1 MRHFVRRALA
11 AIALASALPLAAVS
25 QGKPTTPKQFFGHE
39 IGEDYWLPNYAQFSK
54 YWETL
59 ARESDRMVLD
69 TIGLT
74 AEGRPQL
81 LAVVSSP
88 DNIRNREKYRQIA
101 ERLSHAEGL
110 TEVQAKALAK
120 EGKAVIWIDGGLH
133 ATEVLGAN
141 QLIETMWQFVS
152 MSDEETMRILNDVII
167 VFVHANPDGMELVAN
182 WYMRESDPKK
192 RNMQI
197 PRLYQK
203 YIGHDN
209 NRDFYAVNQPESYNM
224 NRALYQ
230 QWYPQIMYNH
240 HQTGPAGTVLFVPP
254 FRDPMNYNLHAQIMT
269 GLDQVGSA
277 MHARFV
283 AENKPGATMRAATLY
298 STWWNGG
305 LRTDAYFHNIIGLLT
320 ETIGNPTPMRIPFIP
335 DKLMRNA
342 DLPLPIAPQEWH
354 FRQSIDYS
362 VTANRAVLDFAQRY
376 RETLMT
382 RQWQMGAEM
391 IAAGSKDSWTVWPK
405 RLQAMKD
412 AIAAAAPRTAPA
424 AAADQA
430 FERGGAG
437 ADLKFADMLRD
448 PALRDPRGYILPSN
462 QGDFPTALKF
472 IEKLQ
477 KNAIIVHRASAA
489 FTVAGKS
496 YPAGSIVV
504 KTAQAY
510 RPFIL
515 DMFEPQD
522 HPNDFK
528 YPGAPPTRP
537 YDNAGYT
544 LALQMGVQ
552 FDRVLDGFDCP
563 CDRIEPSKL
572 VTAPAGTVAKGGTWK
587 LSPTQNDAFAA
598 VARFLKAGADVYRG
612 LDGNFYVPATGK
624 SRPVAAKAA
633 QELGINFAAGSRPA
647 GAQKLTAPRIALFDR
662 YGGQMPSGHTRWL
675 LEQFGIGST
684 DIFPQELDAGNLRAR
699 YDVIVFPDGS
709 IPAIG
714 GRGGRGGRG
723 GGFDGAGPDTSSLPA
738 EWRKTTGSV
747 TADKTVPQL
756 KAFMQAG
763 GRVVTIGSSTSL
775 ATHLGLPVESYLTE
789 GGRPLP
795 QEKYFVPGSIL
806 QASFDTTAMVTKG
819 MAATAN
825 VFYDNSPVFKLGPDA
840 AAKGVKRIAWYE
852 KAPLRSG
859 WAWGEQ
865 YLEGGTAIA
874 QAAVGSGTLYLF
886 GPEILFRG
894 QPHGTFRLFFNTL
907 YDVKPPIQ

>member
-1 MRHFVRRALA
+1 MRLFARRALA
-11 AIALASALPLAAVS
+11 VVVLAAALPLAVFA
-25 QGKPTTPKQFFGHE
+25 QGRLTTPKQFFGHD
-39 IGEDYWLPNYAQFSK
+39 IGEDYWLPNYTQFSK

-59 ARESDRMVLD
+59 ARESNRMVLD

-81 LAVVSSP
+81 MAVVSSP
-88 DNIRNREKYRQIA
+88 ENIRNREKYRLIA
-101 ERLSHAEGL
+101 ERLNHADGL
-110 TEVQAKALAK
+110 TEAQAQALAK

-141 QLIETMWQFVS
+141 QLIETMWQFVA
-152 MSDEETMRILNDVII
+152 MNDEETTRILDDVII
-167 VFVHANPDGMELVAN
+167 VFTHANPDGMELVAN

-209 NRDFYAVNQPESYNM
+209 NRDFYANNQPETINM

-230 QWYPQIMYNH
+230 VWFPQIMYNH
-240 HQTGPAGTVLFVPP
+240 HQTGPAGTVMFAPP
-254 FRDPMNYNLHAQIMT
+254 FRDPMNYNLHSLIMT

-283 AENKPGATMRAATLY
+283 SENKPGVTMRASTLY

-305 LRTDAYFHNIIGLLT
+305 LRTGAYFHNIIGLLT
-320 ETIGNPTPMRIPFIP
+320 ETIGNPTPMRIPLIA
-335 DKLMRNA
+335 DKQMRNA

-376 RETLMT
+376 RETLLF
-382 RQWQMGAEM
+382 RNWQMGRDM
-391 IAAGSKDSWTVWPK
+391 IAAGNTDSWTVWPK
-405 RLQAMKD
+405 RLEAMK
-412 AIAAAAPRTAPA
+412 AAAASSRNALPVDAGRLSSPFGSPA
-424 AAADQA
+424 VADS
-430 FERGGAG
+430 FMIVLHRPE
-437 ADLKFADMLRD
+437 
-448 PALRDPRGYILPSN
+448 LRDPRGYIISASQP
-462 QGDFPTALKF
+462 DFLTALKF
-472 IEKLQ
+472 VEKLQ
-477 KNAIIVHRASAA
+477 QNAIVVHRANAA

-496 YPAGSIVV
+496 YPAGSVV
-504 KTAQAY
+504 IKTNNAY
-510 RPFIL
+510 RSFIL

-522 HPNDFK
+522 HPNDFR
-528 YPGAPPTRP
+528 YPGAPPTPP

-563 CDRIEPSKL
+563 CDRIDPSKL
-572 VTAPAGTVAKGGTWK
+572 VTAPAGVVAKGGTWK
-587 LSPTQNDAFAA
+587 LSPKQNDAFSA
-598 VARFLKAGADVYRG
+598 VARLLAAGAEVYRG
-612 LDGNFYVPATGK
+612 LDGNFYVTANAK
-624 SRPVAAKAA
+624 SRPVAVKAA
-633 QELGINFAAGSRPA
+633 RELGVTFASASRAA
-647 GAQKLTAPRIALFDR
+647 GAQKLSTPRIALFDR
-662 YGGQMPSGHTRWL
+662 YGGQMPSGHTRWIM
-675 LEQFGIGST
+675 EQFGIAYT
-684 DIFPQELDAGNLRAR
+684 NIYPQELDAGNLRAR

-709 IPAIG
+709 IPAV
-714 GRGGRGGRG
+714 GGRGGRG
-723 GGFDGAGPDTSSLPA
+723 GGFGGAGPDTASLPA

-747 TADKTVPQL
+747 TVDKTVPQL
-756 KAFMQAG
+756 KAFMDAG

-789 GGRPLP
+789 GGKPLP
-795 QEKYFVPGSIL
+795 AEKFYVPGSIL
-806 QASFDTTAMVTKG
+806 QASFDTTAMVNKG
-819 MAATAN
+819 MDATAN
-825 VFYDNSPVFKLGPDA
+825 VFYDNSPVFKLGADA
-840 AAKGVKRIAWYE
+840 AAKGIKRLAWYD

-859 WAWGEQ
+859 WAWGEN

-874 QAAVGSGTLYLF
+874 EAAVGQGTLFLF

-907 YDVKPPIQ
+907 YDIKPPIQ

>member
-1 MRHFVRRALA
+1 
-11 AIALASALPLAAVS
+11 
-25 QGKPTTPKQFFGHE
+25 
-39 IGEDYWLPNYAQFSK
+39 
-54 YWETL
+54 
-59 ARESDRMVLD
+59 
-69 TIGLT
+69 
-74 AEGRPQL
+74 
-81 LAVVSSP
+81 
-88 DNIRNREKYRQIA
+88 
-101 ERLSHAEGL
+101 
-110 TEVQAKALAK
+110 
-120 EGKAVIWIDGGLH
+120 
-133 ATEVLGAN
+133 
-141 QLIETMWQFVS
+141 
-152 MSDEETMRILNDVII
+152 
-167 VFVHANPDGMELVAN
+167 
-182 WYMRESDPKK
+182 
-192 RNMQI
+192 
-197 PRLYQK
+197 
-203 YIGHDN
+203 
-209 NRDFYAVNQPESYNM
+209 
-224 NRALYQ
+224 
-230 QWYPQIMYNH
+230 
-240 HQTGPAGTVLFVPP
+240 
-254 FRDPMNYNLHAQIMT
+254 MNYNLHSLILT

-320 ETIGNPTPMRIPFIP
+320 EAIGNPTPMRIPFIP
-335 DKLMRNA
+335 DKLLRNA
-342 DLPLPIAPQEWH
+342 DLPLPITPQEWH

-376 RETLMT
+376 RETNMT
-382 RQWQMGAEM
+382 RQWEMGADM
-391 IAAGSKDSWTVWPK
+391 IAAGSKDTWTLWPK

-412 AIAAAAPRTAPA
+412 AIAAASPRGAGVPTAPVRG
-424 AAADQA
+424 A
-430 FERGGAG
+430 FGGGG
-437 ADLKFADMLRD
+437 ADLKFLAMLRD
-448 PALRDPRGYILPSN
+448 PSLRDPRGYIVPSS
-462 QGDFPTALKF
+462 QSDFPTALKF

-477 KNAIIVHRASAA
+477 KNAIVVHRASAA

-504 KTAQAY
+504 KTASAY
-510 RPFIL
+510 RPFII

-528 YPGAPPTRP
+528 FPGAPPTPP

-552 FDRVLDGFDCP
+552 FDRVLDAFDCP

-572 VTAPAGTVAKGGTWK
+572 VSAPAGVVAKGGTWK

-598 VARFLKAGADVYRG
+598 VASLLKAGADVYRG
-612 LDGNFYVPATGK
+612 LDGNFYVPANGK

-633 QELGINFAAGSRPA
+633 QDLGVTFADGKRPA

-675 LEQFGIGST
+675 LEQFGIPST
-684 DIFPQELDAGNLRAR
+684 DIFPQELDAGNLRAK

-709 IPAIG
+709 IPAAAGGG
-714 GRGGRGGRG
+714 GRRG
-723 GGFDGAGPDTSSLPA
+723 GGGGAGGPDTASLPA

-747 TADKTVPQL
+747 TVEKTVPQL
-756 KAFMQAG
+756 KAFMEAG

-775 ATHLGLPVESYLTE
+775 AQHLGLPVESYLTE
-789 GGRPLP
+789 GGKALP
-795 QEKYFVPGSIL
+795 SEKFYVPGSIL
-806 QASFDTTAMVTKG
+806 KASFDTTAMVNKG
-819 MAATAN
+819 MATTAN

-852 KAPLRSG
+852 KSPLISG

-886 GPEILFRG
+886 GPEILFRA

-907 YDVKPPIQ
+907 YDVRPPIQ

>member
-11 AIALASALPLAAVS
+11 AIALASALPLAAVA
-25 QGKPTTPKQFFGHE
+25 QGKLTTPKQFFGHE

-81 LAVVSSP
+81 VAVVSTP

-101 ERLSHAEGL
+101 ERLSHADGL
-110 TEVQAKALAK
+110 NEAQARALAK
-120 EGKAVIWIDGGLH
+120 EGKAIIWIDGGLH

-141 QLIETMWQFVS
+141 QLLETMWQFVS
-152 MSDEETMRILNDVII
+152 MSDEETTRILNDVII

-240 HQTGPAGTVLFVPP
+240 HQTGPAGTVMFAPP
-254 FRDPMNYNLHAQIMT
+254 FRDPMNYNLHSQIMT

-283 AENKPGATMRAATLY
+283 AENKPGVTMRASTLY

-305 LRTDAYFHNIIGLLT
+305 LRTGAYFHNIIGLLT
-320 ETIGNPTPMRIPFIP
+320 ETIGNPTPMRIPFLP

-391 IAAGSKDSWTVWPK
+391 IAAGNKDSWTVWPK

-412 AIAAAAPRTAPA
+412 AIAAAAPRTAAPA
-424 AAADQA
+424 AAAPPG
-430 FERGGAG
+430 RGGAT
-437 ADLKFADMLRD
+437 ADPKFAELLRD
-448 PALRDPRGYILPSN
+448 PALRDPRGYIVPSN

-477 KNAIIVHRASAA
+477 KNAIVVHRANAA

-510 RPFIL
+510 RPFII
-515 DMFEPQD
+515 DMFDPQD
-522 HPNDFK
+522 HPNDFR
-528 YPGAPPTRP
+528 YPGAPPTPP

-633 QELGINFAAGSRPA
+633 QELGLDFAAGNRPS

-662 YGGQMPSGHTRWL
+662 YGGQMPSGHTRWI

-714 GRGGRGGRG
+714 GGGRRG
-723 GGFDGAGPDTSSLPA
+723 GGDGGGGPDTASLPV
-738 EWRKTTGSV
+738 EWRKTVGSV
-747 TADKTVPQL
+747 TVDKTVPQL
-756 KAFMQAG
+756 RAFMQAG

-775 ATHLGLPVESYLTE
+775 ATHLGLPVENHLTE

-806 QASFDTTAMVTKG
+806 QASFDTTSMVVKG

-840 AAKGVKRIAWYE
+840 ASRGVKRIAWYD
-852 KAPLRSG
+852 KSPLTSG

>member
-1 MRHFVRRALA
+1 MRSFARRALA
-11 AIALASALPLAAVS
+11 AIVLASALPLAAFA
-25 QGKPTTPKQFFGHE
+25 QGKLTTPKQFFGHE
-39 IGEDYWLPNYAQFSK
+39 IGEDYWLPNYTQFSK

-59 ARESDRMVLD
+59 ARESNRMVLD

-81 LAVVSSP
+81 LAVVSTP
-88 DNIRNREKYRQIA
+88 ENIKNREKYRLIA

-110 TEVQAKALAK
+110 TDAQAKALAK
-120 EGKAVIWIDGGLH
+120 EGKAIIWIDGGLH

-152 MSDEETMRILNDVII
+152 MSDEETTRILNDVII

-209 NRDFYAVNQPESYNM
+209 NRDQYALNQPETYNM
-224 NRALYQ
+224 NRAMYQ
-230 QWYPQIMYNH
+230 EWYPQIMYNH
-240 HQTGPAGTVLFVPP
+240 HQTGPAGTVMFAPP
-254 FRDPMNYNLHAQIMT
+254 FRDPMNYNLHSLIMT

-283 AENKPGATMRAATLY
+283 SENKPGATMRTSTLY

-305 LRTDAYFHNIIGLLT
+305 LRTTAYFHNIIGLLT
-320 ETIGNPTPMRIPFIP
+320 ETIGNPTPMRIPFLP

-342 DLPLPIAPQEWH
+342 DLPLPIQPQEWH

-376 RETLMT
+376 RETMLY
-382 RQWQMGAEM
+382 RNWQMGADM

-412 AIAAAAPRTAPA
+412 AIAAAAPRTAAPPA
-424 AAADQA
+424 ATG
-430 FERGGAG
+430 RGGFG
-437 ADLKFADMLRD
+437 APPADPKFAELLRA
-448 PALRDPRGYILPSN
+448 PELRDPRGFIVPSN
-462 QGDFPTALKF
+462 QPDFPTALKF

-477 KNAIIVHRASAA
+477 KNAIVVHRANAA

-510 RPFIL
+510 RSHVI

-522 HPNDFK
+522 HPNDFRF
-528 YPGAPPTRP
+528 PGAPPTPP
-537 YDNAGYT
+537 YDNAGWT

-572 VTAPAGTVAKGGTWK
+572 VTAPAGVVAKGGTWK
-587 LSPTQNDAFAA
+587 LSPVQNDAFAA
-598 VARFLKAGADVYRG
+598 VARLMKGGADVYRG
-612 LDGNFYVPATGK
+612 LDGNFYVAANGK
-624 SRPVAAKAA
+624 SRPVAEKAA
-633 QELGINFAAGSRPA
+633 KELGVNFDAAKRPS

-675 LEQFGIGST
+675 MEQFGIAST
-684 DIFPQELDAGNLRAR
+684 DIFPQELDAGNLRAK

-709 IPAIG
+709 IPAAGGG
-714 GRGGRGGRG
+714 GRRG
-723 GGFDGAGPDTSSLPA
+723 GGGGGAGPDTATLPA

-747 TADKTVPQL
+747 SVDKTVPQL
-756 KAFMQAG
+756 RAFMEAG

-775 ATHLGLPVESYLTE
+775 AQHLGLPVESYLTE
-789 GGRPLP
+789 GGAALP
-795 QEKYFVPGSIL
+795 QEKFYVPGSIL
-806 QASFDTTAMVTKG
+806 KASFDTTAMVNKG
-819 MAATAN
+819 MNATAN

-840 AAKGVKRIAWYE
+840 AAKGVKRLAWYD
-852 KAPLRSG
+852 KAPLTSG
-859 WAWGEQ
+859 WAWGEK

-874 QAAVGSGTLYLF
+874 QASVGSGTLYLF
-886 GPEILFRG
+886 GPEILFRA

-907 YDVKPPIQ
+907 FDVKPPIQ

>member
-1 MRHFVRRALA
+1 MRHFARRVFAACVFAA
-11 AIALASALPLAAVS
+11 AIPLAAFAQS
-25 QGKPTTPKQFFGHE
+25 RLTTPKQFFGHE
-39 IGEDYWLPNYAQFSK
+39 VGEDYWLPNYTQFAK

-59 ARESDRMVLD
+59 AKESDRMILD

-81 LAVVSSP
+81 MAIVSSP
-88 DNIRNREKYRQIA
+88 QNIKDREKYRLIA
-101 ERLSHAEGL
+101 ERLSHADGL
-110 TEVQAKALAK
+110 TEAQAKALAK
-120 EGKAVIWIDGGLH
+120 EGKAIVWIDGGLH

-141 QLIETMWQFVS
+141 QLIETSWQFVS
-152 MSDEETMRILNDVII
+152 QNDEETLRILNDVII

-209 NRDFYAVNQPESYNM
+209 NRDFYAVNQPETWNM
-224 NRALYQ
+224 NKAMYLE
-230 QWYPQIMYNH
+230 WFPQIMYNH
-240 HQTGPAGTVLFVPP
+240 HQTGPAGTVMFAPP
-254 FRDPMNYNLHAQIMT
+254 FRDPMNYNLHSLIMT

-283 AENKPGATMRAATLY
+283 AENKPGVTMRTSTLY

-335 DKLMRNA
+335 DKLLRNA
-342 DLPLPIAPQEWH
+342 DLPLPIQPQEWH

-362 VTANRAVLDFAQRY
+362 VTANRAVLDFAQRF
-376 RETLMT
+376 RETMLY
-382 RQWQMGAEM
+382 RNWQMGRDE
-391 IAAGSKDSWTVWPK
+391 IADGNRDSWTVWPK

-412 AIAAAAPRTAPA
+412 AINPAARNAAPA
-424 AAADQA
+424 APQ
-430 FERGGAG
+430 RGGGFGAG
-437 ADLKFADMLRD
+437 ADLKFLDMLRA
-448 PALRDPRGYILPSN
+448 PELRDPRGYIVSAAQP
-462 QGDFPTALKF
+462 DFPTALKF

-477 KNAIIVHRASAA
+477 KNAIIVHRATAP

-504 KTAQAY
+504 KTNQAY
-510 RPFIL
+510 RPHIL

-522 HPNDFK
+522 HPNDFR
-528 YPGAPPTRP
+528 YPGAPPTPP

-563 CDRIEPSKL
+563 CERIEPL
-572 VTAPAGTVAKGGTWK
+572 NFVTAPAGVVAKAGTWK
-587 LSPTQNDAFAA
+587 LSPVQNDAFAA
-598 VARFLKAGADVYRG
+598 VARLLKGGVDVYRG
-612 LDGNFYVPATGK
+612 FDGNFYVASNGK
-624 SRPVAAKAA
+624 SRPIAEKAAK
-633 QELGINFAAGSRPA
+633 ELGVNFAEGKRPA

-675 LEQFGIGST
+675 LEQFGMPYS
-684 DIFPQELDAGNLRAR
+684 DVYPQDLDAGNLRAK

-709 IPAIG
+709 IPAAAGAG
-714 GRGGRGGRG
+714 GRRG
-723 GGFDGAGPDTSSLPA
+723 GGFGGAGPDTSSLPP
-738 EWRKTTGSV
+738 ELRKTVGSV
-747 TADKTVPQL
+747 TVEKTIPQL
-756 KAFMQAG
+756 KAFMEAG

-775 ATHLGLPVESYLTE
+775 AQHLGLPVESYLTE
-789 GGRPLP
+789 AGKPLP
-795 QEKYFVPGSIL
+795 SEKFYVPGSIL
-806 QASFDTTAMVTKG
+806 KASFDTTAMVAKG
-819 MAATAN
+819 MGAQAN

-840 AAKGVKRIAWYE
+840 ASKGIKRIAWYE
-852 KAPLRSG
+852 KTPLVSG
-859 WAWGEQ
+859 WAWGED
-865 YLEGGTAIA
+865 YLTGGTAIA
-874 QAAVGSGTLYLF
+874 EATVGAGTLYLF
-886 GPEILFRG
+886 GPEIMFRA
-894 QPHGTFRLFFNTL
+894 QPHGTFRLFFNAL
-907 YDVKPPIQ
+907 YSVKPPVQ

>member
-1 MRHFVRRALA
+1 MRLLARRALA
-11 AIALASALPLAAVS
+11 ALVLASALPLAAFA
-25 QGKPTTPKQFFGHE
+25 QGKLTTPKQFFGHE
-39 IGEDYWLPNYAQFSK
+39 IGEDYWLPNYTQFSK

-59 ARESDRMVLD
+59 AKESDRMVLD

-88 DNIRNREKYRQIA
+88 ENIKNREKYRLIA

-110 TEVQAKALAK
+110 TEAQAKALAK
-120 EGKAVIWIDGGLH
+120 EGKSIVWIDGGLH
-133 ATEVLGAN
+133 ATEILGSN
-141 QLIETMWQFVS
+141 QLIETSWQFVS
-152 MSDEETMRILNDVII
+152 MNDEETLRILNDVII

-192 RNMQI
+192 RNMNI

-209 NRDFYAVNQPESYNM
+209 NRDFYAVTQPETYNM
-224 NRALYQ
+224 NRAMYQ
-230 QWYPQIMYNH
+230 KWYPQIMYNH
-240 HQTGPAGTVLFVPP
+240 HQTGPAGTVIFAPP
-254 FRDPMNYNLHAQIMT
+254 FRDPMNYNLHSLILT

-320 ETIGNPTPMRIPFIP
+320 EAIGNPTPMRIPFIP
-335 DKLMRNA
+335 DKLLRNA
-342 DLPLPIAPQEWH
+342 DLPLPITPQEWH

-376 RETLMT
+376 RETNLT
-382 RQWQMGAEM
+382 KQWEMGADM
-391 IAAGSKDSWTVWPK
+391 IAAGSKDTWTLWPK

-412 AIAAAAPRTAPA
+412 AISAAAPRGVGVPTAPVRG
-424 AAADQA
+424 A
-430 FERGGAG
+430 FGGAG
-437 ADLKFADMLRD
+437 ADLKFMDMLHD
-448 PALRDPRGYILPSN
+448 PSLRDPRGYILSSN
-462 QGDFPTALKF
+462 QPDFPTALKF
-472 IEKLQ
+472 IGTLQ
-477 KNAIIVHRASAA
+477 KNAIVVQRANAA

-504 KTAQAY
+504 KTASAY
-510 RPFIL
+510 RPYIM

-522 HPNDFK
+522 HPNDFR
-528 YPGAPPTRP
+528 YPGAPPTPP

-572 VTAPAGTVAKGGTWK
+572 VTAPAGTVAKGDWK
-587 LSPTQNDAFAA
+587 LSPVQNDAFAA
-598 VARFLKAGADVYRG
+598 VARLLKAGADVYRG
-612 LDGNFYVPATGK
+612 LDGDFYVPANGK

-633 QELGINFAAGSRPA
+633 QELGVSFVAGKRPA
-647 GAQKLTAPRIALFDR
+647 GAQKLTTPRIALFDR
-662 YGGQMPSGHTRWL
+662 YGGQMPSGHMRSVM
-675 LEQFGIGST
+675 EKYGIAYT
-684 DIFPQELDAGNLRAR
+684 DIYPQELDAGNLRAK

-709 IPAIG
+709 IPAVGGG
-714 GRGGRGGRG
+714 GRRG
-723 GGFDGAGPDTSSLPA
+723 GGGGGGGPDTASLPA

-747 TADKTVPQL
+747 TVDKTVPQL
-756 KAFMQAG
+756 KAFMDAG

-775 ATHLGLPVESYLTE
+775 AQHLGLPVESYLTE
-789 GGRPLP
+789 GGKALP
-795 QEKYFVPGSIL
+795 SEKFYVPGSIL
-806 QASFDTTAMVTKG
+806 KASFDTTAMVNKG
-819 MAATAN
+819 MAATGN
-825 VFYDNSPVFKLGPDA
+825 VCYDNSPVFKLGPDA

-852 KAPLRSG
+852 KAPLVSG
-859 WAWGEQ
+859 WAWGEN

-874 QAAVGSGTLYLF
+874 QAAVGSGTLFLF
-886 GPEILFRG
+886 GPEIMFRG
-894 QPHGTFRLFFNTL
+894 QPDGTFRLFFNTL

>member
-1 MRHFVRRALA
+1 MRSFARRAFA
-11 AIALASALPLAAVS
+11 AIVLASVLPLAAFA
-25 QGKPTTPKQFFGHE
+25 QGKLTTPKQFFGHE
-39 IGEDYWLPNYAQFSK
+39 VGEDYWLPNYAQFSK

-59 ARESDRMVLD
+59 AKESDRLVLD

-81 LAVVSSP
+81 LAIVSSP
-88 DNIRNREKYRQIA
+88 ENIKNREKYRQIA

-110 TEVQAKALAK
+110 TEAQAKALAK
-120 EGKAVIWIDGGLH
+120 EGKAIIWIDGGLH

-152 MSDEETMRILNDVII
+152 MNDEETTRILNDVII
-167 VFVHANPDGMELVAN
+167 VFVHANPDGMEMVAD

-209 NRDFYAVNQPESYNM
+209 NRDQYALNQPETFNM
-224 NRALYQ
+224 NRAMYQ
-230 QWYPQIMYNH
+230 EWFPQIMYNH

-254 FRDPMNYNLHAQIMT
+254 FRDPMNYNLHSLIMT

-283 AENKPGATMRAATLY
+283 SENKPGATMRAATSY

-305 LRTDAYFHNIIGLLT
+305 LRTTAYFHNIIGLLT

-335 DKLMRNA
+335 DKLLRNA
-342 DLPLPIAPQEWH
+342 DLPLPIQPQEWH

-376 RETLMT
+376 RETMLY
-382 RQWQMGAEM
+382 RNWQMGADM

-412 AIAAAAPRTAPA
+412 AIAAAAPRTAAPPA
-424 AAADQA
+424 GAG
-430 FERGGAG
+430 RGGFG
-437 ADLKFADMLRD
+437 APPADPKFAAMLQA
-448 PALRDPRGYILPSN
+448 PELRDPRGFIVPAS
-462 QGDFPTALKF
+462 QPDFPTALKF

-477 KNAIIVHRASAA
+477 KNAIVVHRANAA

-510 RPFIL
+510 RSHII

-522 HPNDFK
+522 HPNDFRF
-528 YPGAPPTRP
+528 PGAPPTPP
-537 YDNAGYT
+537 YDNAGWT

-572 VTAPAGTVAKGGTWK
+572 VTAPAGLVAKGGSWM
-587 LSPTQNDAFAA
+587 LSPVQNDAFAV
-598 VARFLKAGADVYRG
+598 VARLQKAGVDVYRG
-612 LDGNFYVPATGK
+612 LDGNFYVAANGK
-624 SRPVAAKAA
+624 SRPVAEKAA
-633 QELGINFAAGSRPA
+633 KELGVNFVSAKRPS

-675 LEQFGIGST
+675 LEQFGIAST
-684 DIFPQELDAGNLRAR
+684 DIFPQELDAGNLRAK

-709 IPAIG
+709 IPAVGGG
-714 GRGGRGGRG
+714 GRRG
-723 GGFDGAGPDTSSLPA
+723 GGGGGAGPDTASLPA

-747 TADKTVPQL
+747 TVDKTVPQL
-756 KAFMQAG
+756 KAFMEAG

-775 ATHLGLPVESYLTE
+775 AQHLGLPVESYLTE
-789 GGRPLP
+789 GGVALP
-795 QEKYFVPGSIL
+795 QEKFYVPGSIL
-806 QASFDTTAMVTKG
+806 KASFDTTAMVNKG
-819 MAATAN
+819 MNATAN

-840 AAKGVKRIAWYE
+840 AAKGVKRLAWYD
-852 KAPLRSG
+852 KAPLTSG
-859 WAWGEQ
+859 WAWGEK

-874 QAAVGSGTLYLF
+874 QASVGSGTLYLF
-886 GPEILFRG
+886 GPEILFRA

-907 YDVKPPIQ
+907 FDVKLPIQ